1 MSRACTML
9 VTALLISS
17 VSAAGAVASDV
28 GPGFRQAATPRYAPS
43 VPPYRANG
51 AVPNERRLLE
61 GKYSEDAH
69 VELPN
74 WHW

>member
-9 VTALLISS
+9 VTALLISGI
-17 VSAAGAVASDV
+17 SAAGAVASVV
-28 GPGFRQAATPRYAPS
+28 GPRFRQAATPRYASS
-43 VPPYRANG
+43 VPPYRVNG

-61 GKYSEDAH
+61 GRYSEDAH